1 MMRFTAAAAA
11 AALLLGGCAL
21 IQAAEEPTN
30 LYQVTPK
37 STFDPGL
44 PSVRWQ
50 LAVEVPAAAANLN
63 TGRIAIAQ
71 SPTSFD
77 YYAKSAWTDRAPL
90 MVQTRIVD
98 SFENSR
104 KIIAVARESIA
115 LVPNYVLQPDL
126 RDFEAMYYYGSPPIA
141 RVRIVAKL
149 VQMPVRQII
158 GEATFE
164 RCVRARADKVPRVVE
179 AIDQALGSVI
189 KDLVAWTLRTP
200 PPGVPTEQTTAEISK
215 LRNPANVVV
224 DSRNCP
230 VGNDTSMVPL
240 ADEP

>member
-37 STFDPGL
+37 STFDPDL

-115 LVPNYVLQPDL
+115 LVPNYLLQPDL

-164 RCVRARADKVPRVVE
+164 RCVRARADKVPMVVE

-189 KDLVAWTLRTP
+189 KNLVAWTLRTP

-224 DSRNCP
+224 DSRHCP
-230 VGNDTSMVPL
+230 VGNDASMVPV